1 MTPIEI
7 GRAGRAFGEYQVS
20 GMHLSAWCVCV
31 LAAAHFA
38 VLRWR
43 CWRPHRRAWIAIP
56 VCVAALA
63 GINTLGAQE
72 GGDES
77 RSTEDSRFH
86 LYRWQEDY
94 LWLSRKAAPLTD
106 YERLKYIHLGGVPEN
121 YLSLG
126 GELRYRL
133 DRYNPYL
140 FGLTASGRTWSSNQ
154 ERAFFHADLHLT
166 SHFRAFV
173 QLDAAKEDGRPVQRT
188 FDQSAPDLRQA
199 FGDLILPTGTGT
211 TTLRAGRQE
220 LWLGPS
226 RWLSVRDPANIHRSF
241 DGGMVEYEDKSLTFR
256 GFAARPVNI
265 APDLFDD
272 TTSSTEFFRGF
283 YAIAKQPFFLP
294 ATLDLYLLG
303 KELDSA
309 TYARGTA
316 REDRWTAGA
325 RVTGKLAAFDY
336 IAEGAYQFG
345 TFGSANISAW
355 GFYGNVSH
363 ALASFTVTPRFGLRS
378 HYASGDRD
386 LISSIFRTFSA
397 PYPATGEISGLS
409 LLTVSN
415 MVNLEPYVQVT
426 LPHNIVVGGGWNA
439 DWKVTIP
446 DAVYGPTGTPIKA
459 PGSQAKDVA
468 QGPHLYFTWDANR
481 FLQVQ
486 GYYSRTFAGDYIKDA
501 KGRDFDYYRLRVM
514 MRF

>member
-1 MTPIEI
+1 M
-7 GRAGRAFGEYQVS
+7 R
-20 GMHLSAWCVCV
+20 LSSWCVCV
-31 LAAAHFA
+31 WGAAHLS
-38 VLRWR
+38 VLRR
-43 CWRPHRRAWIAIP
+43 RRGHPHRSALLAVPI
-56 VCVAALA
+56 CVAALA
-63 GINTLGAQE
+63 GVDTLCAQE

-77 RSTEDSRFH
+77 RSKEESRFH

-106 YERLKYIHLGGVPEN
+106 YERLKYIHLGGAPEN

-140 FGLTASGRTWSSNQ
+140 FGLTANGRTWSSSQ

-166 SHFRAFV
+166 PYFRAFV
-173 QLDAAKEDGRPVQRT
+173 QFDAAKEDGRPVRRD

-199 FGDLILPTGTGT
+199 FSDLILPTGTGT

-226 RWLSVRDPANIHRSF
+226 RWLSVRDTGNIHRSF
-241 DGGMVEYEDKSLTFR
+241 DGGMVEYQDDNITVR

-272 TTSSTEFFRGF
+272 STSSAEFFRGF
-283 YAIAKQPFFLP
+283 YAIGKNPFSLP
-294 ATLDLYLLG
+294 ATVDLYLLG

-309 TYARGTA
+309 TFARGTA
-316 REDRWTAGA
+316 GEDRWTAGA
-325 RVTGKLAAFDY
+325 RVTGKLAALDY
-336 IAEGAYQFG
+336 IAEGAHQFG

-363 ALASFTVTPRFGLRS
+363 TFAGFTATPRFGLRS
-378 HYASGDRD
+378 HYATGDRD
-386 LISSIFRTFSA
+386 LASSTLRTFSA
-397 PYPATGEISGLS
+397 PYPAIGEVSGLS
-409 LLTVSN
+409 LLSVSN
-415 MVNLEPYVQVT
+415 MMNLEPYLQLT
-426 LPHNIVVGGGWNA
+426 LPHDLVVGSGWNA

-459 PGSQAKDVA
+459 PGSRAKDVA

-481 FLQVQ
+481 FLQVH

-501 KGRDFDYYRLRVM
+501 KGRDFDYYRLRVT